1 MINQIKFTN
10 DPFHR
15 YILPYQWF
23 HLLLNYKDKNS
34 ELPSSKIENK
44 IFLKDN
50 KLKDD
55 IDLRQMVFVIYEVMF
70 HVNNM
75 YKVDYI
81 IRVEYKVQESEI
93 QISTAVV
100 MNNKAFVDNKS
111 NNAENKVL
119 HTYILGGNARSDIGV
134 YNNNNI
140 SLSSSRNKGN
150 ELSINNN
157 NNNNNYHG
165 KAKSTIHDA
174 HYTNVNE
181 DSSNNV
187 NLSHSN
193 HKHKATRTKA
203 NNNTQQQQ
211 QQRQCTPSTNDKTTK
226 TPSSIEDIDKSQL
239 GSSSIQ
245 DIYNNNN
252 NTISMLTNL
261 NQYPNYTL
269 PPVGLINP
277 SIYCFMNTCLQCLCS
292 IPELNYYFINS
303 KYKEEKK
310 NKRKGLNACN
320 SYRDFLMQYNTETN
334 PFRPTSSMY
343 NTCHSFLEAHT
354 QHDCQEFLRR
364 FLGAMQDE
372 LNYKKKYT
380 FPDNI
385 TMDKA
390 WNIYRKV
397 NPSFVDSVFTG
408 LMRSCVKC
416 MKCNYCSYTF
426 DPFMDL
432 SVSIKY
438 KKGDSLEK
446 SLGRY
451 FAKETIGADCGY
463 RCESCKKKTS
473 VKYYIKHIYIMYI

>member
-1 MINQIKFTN
+1 M
-10 DPFHR
+10 
-15 YILPYQWF
+15 
-23 HLLLNYKDKNS
+23 LLNYKDKNS
-34 ELPSSKIENK
+34 ELPASKIENK

-50 KLKDD
+50 KLKDE
-55 IDLRQMVFVIYEVMF
+55 IDLRQMVFVIYEIMF
-70 HVNNM
+70 HVNNS

-81 IRVEYKVQESEI
+81 IRVEYKVQEMEI
-93 QISTAVV
+93 QILTAVV
-100 MNNKAFVDNKS
+100 MSNKKFIENKS
-111 NNAENKVL
+111 NNIDNKVL
-119 HTYILGGNARSDIGV
+119 YTYLLGGNVRTDIGV
-134 YNNNNI
+134 YNNNNNQFP
-140 SLSSSRNKGN
+140 LSSSRNKGN

-157 NNNNNYHG
+157 NNNHH
-165 KAKSTIHDA
+165 KAKSTINKCHQLQQ
-174 HYTNVNE
+174 TNLNE
-181 DSSNNV
+181 DNSV

-193 HKHKATRTKA
+193 YTANHKHKNPHTKS
-203 NNNTQQQQ
+203 NNNTLQ

-226 TPSSIEDIDKSQL
+226 TPSSTEDIDKSQL
-239 GSSSIQ
+239 GSFSIQ
-245 DIYNNNN
+245 DLYNNNN
-252 NTISMLTNL
+252 NNSMITNL
-261 NQYPNYTL
+261 NQFPNYML
-269 PPVGLINP
+269 PPIGLINP

-292 IPELNYYFINS
+292 IPELNYYFINC
-303 KYKEEKK
+303 KYKNERK

-320 SYRDFLMQYNTETN
+320 SYREFLMQYNKEIN

-343 NTCHSFLEAHT
+343 NTCHSFLESHT

-364 FLGAMQDE
+364 FLGAIQDE

-408 LMRSCVKC
+408 LMRSCVRC

-438 KKGDSLEK
+438 KKADSLEK

-451 FAKETIGADCGY
+451 FAEETIGVDCGY

-473 VKYYIKHIYIMYI
+473 VKY